1 MILVSY
7 YLGIMS
13 RKVSRSKLIKKLD
26 TVFSEWIR
34 RRHAKN
40 NIAICVTCG
49 KKDHWKKLQ
58 CGHFQSRKHYSTR
71 WDEINCQVQCSGC
84 NVFRYG
90 EQYKFSLWLD
100 TNIKKGTS
108 QKLYKQSKQ
117 TYKFDNYD
125 LLELIEIYKNKISLL
140 K

>member
-84 NVFRYG
+84 NVFRFG

-100 TNIKKGTS
+100 INIKKGTS
-108 QKLYKQSKQ
+108 QKLYKQSKK
-117 TYKFDNYD
+117 TRSR
-125 LLELIEIYKNKISLL
+125 IRL
-140 K
+140 KH

>member
-108 QKLYKQSKQ
+108 QKLYKQSKK